1 MREAAV
7 QGTYNRDEHIDIL
20 LDAGIRE
27 LRLVQ
32 TAGQCSLTITK
43 GVAADTTGI
52 VFFNRF
58 LHDLIV
64 ERYVFVP

>member
-43 GVAADTTGI
+43 DVAADTGI

>member
-20 LDAGIRE
+20 LDAEIRE

-43 GVAADTTGI
+43 GVAADTGI

-64 ERYVFVP
+64 ERYVFLP